1 MPVGRLGT
9 NYRISDRVKLI
20 HYLFPILDP
29 LSPNS
34 MIEVTNYLH
43 TAVVVSDLDRAIEF
57 YSGVLGLKRIDRSL
71 KYPGVWYQ
79 IGDVQLHLIV
89 DVDYRVTHKIDL
101 AGSTRSPH
109 IALGVRDLEVAKQQ
123 LLAANCVVKMSNS
136 GRAALF
142 TQDPDGNAIELT
154 LVESASI

>member
-1 MPVGRLGT
+1 
-9 NYRISDRVKLI
+9 
-20 HYLFPILDP
+20 
-29 LSPNS
+29 
-34 MIEVTNYLH
+34 MIEVINCLH
-43 TAVVVSDLDRAIEF
+43 AAVMVSDLDRAVKF
-57 YSGVLGLKRIDRSL
+57 YGGVLGLNRIDRSL

-79 IGDVQLHLIV
+79 ISDVQLHLIV
-89 DVDYRVTHKIDL
+89 DVDYRATHTIDL
-101 AGSTRSPH
+101 TRSTRNPH